1 MLVKND
7 VGVPMA
13 SLKPSLNRRLKLK
26 FANWECVG
34 PDLTPKTDCVKTMFN
49 FSSSS
54 STL

>member
-34 PDLTPKTDCVKTMFN
+34 PDLTSKQTVSKLCLI